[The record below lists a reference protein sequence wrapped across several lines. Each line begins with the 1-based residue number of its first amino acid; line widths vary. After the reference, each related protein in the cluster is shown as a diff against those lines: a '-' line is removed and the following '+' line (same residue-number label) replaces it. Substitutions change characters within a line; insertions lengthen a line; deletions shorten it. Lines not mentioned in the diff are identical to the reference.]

1 MFQFNLRRSLRDRVC
16 TIDDHVLLRDLKLE
30 PLATAVL
37 HVTISRTTAPDTNKS
52 TQLRD
57 PAIMLAPYLDLEE
70 VLQRAPYC
78 ATLWLTTFIPP
89 ALLLITTPKNSLLR
103 WFYLP
108 CSIAQS
114 HHLFTT
120 LFNATR
126 FPGLRVLGAALTIN
140 AMCVALIHLTV
151 DQPGPEDMVK
161 AGVFNADDGLIVKV
175 VKTVGRFYNFR
186 GMGTAWQIKR
196 VVPLPADLT
205 KRRGS
210 DGKIPPKEY
219 LKRQI
224 LFLIW
229 EYLLLDLAFAAGKAQ
244 PPEEMHAMI
253 GDGAEF
259 KYRNLT
265 PAEIQGRIVVAFLSW
280 LMNARPV
287 LDVYYRMASVVAI
300 SLGLSTPEIW
310 PPLFG
315 SVADM
320 YTLRGFW
327 S

>member
-1 MFQFNLRRSLRDRVC
+1 
-16 TIDDHVLLRDLKLE
+16 
-30 PLATAVL
+30 
-37 HVTISRTTAPDTNKS
+37 
-52 TQLRD
+52 
-57 PAIMLAPYLDLEE
+57 MLAPYLNLEE
-70 VLQRAPYC
+70 LLQRAPYC

-120 LFNATR
+120 LFLATR
-126 FPGLRVLGAALTIN
+126 FPGLRVLCAALSIN
-140 AMCVALIHLTV
+140 AMAIAWIHFV
-151 DQPGPEDMVK
+151 IDQASPEDMVK
-161 AGVFNADDGLIVKV
+161 AGVFRSDDGIMVKV
-175 VKTVGRFYNFR
+175 VKTLGRFLNFR

-196 VVPLPADLT
+196 VAPHPANLVS
-205 KRRGS
+205 KHRGS
-210 DGKIPPKEY
+210 NGKIPPKQY
-219 LKRQI
+219 LKRQM

-229 EYLLLDLAFAAGKAQ
+229 EYLLLDLVFAAGKIQ
-244 PPEEMHAMI
+244 PPEEMQAMI
-253 GDGAEF
+253 GDSAEF

-265 PAEIQGRIVVAFLSW
+265 PAEWQGRIVVAFLSW

-287 LDVYYRMASVVAI
+287 LDVYYRMTSVVAI

-320 YTLRGFW
+320 YTIRGFW